1 MRTSNFR
8 KTNMSWLITNLIAA
22 FLLPPLNLLL
32 VAITGLLFLRKRPR
46 LGRAL
51 VALSLALL
59 WLCSTPF
66 AAHSALRLL
75 EDRYSVVDPQTQ
87 PADAI
92 VVLGGGNYPRAPEY
106 GNRDTPGYATLERL
120 RYAAKLYR
128 ETGKPILASG
138 GMLPENDSP
147 EAQQMKAVLEQEFNV
162 PVRWTEN
169 ESLNTLEDARYSYP
183 ILQQAGIRRIYLVT
197 HASHMPRAA
206 MAFRSAG
213 FEVVPAPMAFTSHF
227 GIGLFSFIPMSGSL
241 DAFRSAMHEF
251 IGLLWYRLKS

>member
-1 MRTSNFR
+1 
-8 KTNMSWLITNLIAA
+8 MSWLITNLIAA

-32 VAITGLLFLRKRPR
+32 LAIAGLLLLRSRPR
-46 LGRAL
+46 VGRMLLA
-51 VALSLALL
+51 ASLALL

-75 EDRYSVVDPQTQ
+75 EDRYGVVDLQSQ

-106 GNRDTPGYATLERL
+106 GNRDTTGYATLERL
-120 RYAAKLYR
+120 RYAARLHR
-128 ETGKPILASG
+128 ETGKPVLATG
-138 GMLPENDSP
+138 GKLPEDDSP

-169 ESLNTLEDARYSYP
+169 ESLNTLGNARYSFP

-197 HASHMPRAA
+197 HASHMPRAV
-206 MAFRSAG
+206 MAFRTTG
-213 FEVVPAPMAFTSHF
+213 FEVVPAPMGFSSHSEINILSLIPEA
-227 GIGLFSFIPMSGSL
+227 GGLYGC
-241 DAFRSAMHEF
+241 RTAMHEF